1 LRDPAAGYAERVT
14 LCYVRVMRKSPLTYF
29 AARMLFLLF
38 VCWLCPVSAHSQDS
52 GDRGTL
58 NRGDRAEIAVAVR
71 DASGQLLVTPASVS
85 LYKNGAAIDQSSTS
99 RGRAFFV
106 PRSLGEFTVAVEAAG
121 YKSAQK
127 EVSLSMPILA
137 EVDIYLQPES
147 SSNVTVGVPGK
158 PLLAPK
164 AKEALVKGLQAL
176 AENKLDEAQK
186 HVSEALKLAPGN
198 PEVLYVQGV
207 VYMRRSNWAKAQSVL
222 ETANQLEADQ
232 PRVLAA
238 LGMSLS
244 NQNKYDE
251 AIPTL
256 EKAIK
261 LDPSASWESQWALA
275 MAYYH
280 GGQYDKALLLA
291 QQAHNSSHAPNQQV
305 ELLLAQC
312 LTAVDRYEDSA
323 RVLRDLVN
331 INPGSPDAATARR
344 WLDRLAG
351 DGKIRQQ

>member
-1 LRDPAAGYAERVT
+1 
-14 LCYVRVMRKSPLTYF
+14 MRKSPLTYF

-127 EVSLSMPILA
+127 DVSLSMPILA

-147 SSNVTVGVPGK
+147 SSSVTVGVPGK

-238 LGMSLS
+238 LGMSLC

-275 MAYYH
+275 RAYYH
-280 GGQYDKALLLA
+280 GGQYDQALLLA